1 MVLSKSTDMV
11 NHIGHNTSQDASEL
25 TDLIKALSGS
35 LGKVGKVIRNYKGVN
50 EGTLDIPTIHLM
62 QVEPKAATTEKAAE
76 STGKDELSE
85 SEKQNLAMNQEKV
98 LDDQLRSLTTAIKEL
113 VIVNEEQPKK
123 LSEQEAQQDPI
134 KVLMSDLG
142 CRTRVESGSIFV
154 GVSREPCGA
163 NSEFYCSEILG
174 FVEASS

>member
-1 MVLSKSTDMV
+1 MV

-25 TDLIKALSGS
+25 AELIKSLSGS

-50 EGTLDIPTIHLM
+50 EGLLDIPTIQLL
-62 QVEPKAATTEKAAE
+62 QVESKAPEPPLPE
-76 STGKDELSE
+76 QENSGKNELSE
-85 SEKQNLAMNQEKV
+85 VEKQNLAMNQEKV

-134 KVLMSDLG
+134 KVRYFNTG
-142 CRTRVESGSIFV
+142 CRTRAESRSIV
-154 GVSREPCGA
+154 MGITREPCGT
-163 NSEFYCSEILG
+163 NCEFNRAKIP
-174 FVEASS
+174 